1 MKGTLKVLIIMAIFS
16 LKSAFGATPEQGFW
30 KWFQKNENE
39 FFNFEQDQENIFNKL
54 AARMS
59 KVNDNLTFEFGP
71 ITDVGK
77 REFVISAGGI
87 KAAFPLVESLHSA
100 APNLEKWVFMKYRSR
115 RVPLHDLEFS
125 GVSVAV
131 ANVHYKMYKDDN
143 KVGILV
149 FIEGQNEEQADLYAN
164 IGYLFLDEA
173 LGEYDVETKVG
184 FIEIHNRQSKH
195 YEGASP
201 LSELASDLDAY
212 YQSH

>member
-1 MKGTLKVLIIMAIFS
+1 MAIFS

-30 KWFQKNENE
+30 KWFQKNENSI
-39 FFNFEQDQENIFNKL
+39 FNFEQDQENTFNKL
-54 AARMS
+54 AVNMS
-59 KVNDNLTFEFGP
+59 KVNEDLTFEFGP
-71 ITDVGK
+71 INDAGK

-87 KAAFPLVESLHSA
+87 KAAFPSVESLHSA
-100 APNLEKWVFMKYRSR
+100 APNLEKWIFIKYRSR
-115 RVPLHDLEFS
+115 RVPLNDLEFS

-131 ANVHYKMYKDDN
+131 DDVHYKMYKDGH
-143 KVGILV
+143 KVGIII
-149 FIEGQNEEQADLYAN
+149 FIEGQNEEQADLYGN

-184 FIEIHNRQSKH
+184 FIEIHNRQSKQ

-212 YQSH
+212 YQQN